1 MNYSRQPRP
10 DQLRAMKRIY
20 KTERQLIWGGL
31 GTGKTKVA
39 LDFIQV
45 MLKAGKITRALI
57 VAPLTAL
64 VGTWEEQMEID
75 APGLAYS
82 FMVKGIKTNWDCPV
96 VLSNYDYFISRRVK
110 KRDRFGQVI
119 PDKYERD
126 KTRINMLLDWKPDV
140 VILDE
145 SHKIRNRNSQS
156 AKVAH
161 KLGRVCKYAIC
172 LTGTPKGNK
181 RVLDLWSQFKFLK
194 SDLLEERFEDFKF
207 EHTVYKGY
215 EQKKFRNLDVLAGKI
230 KPFMTRMKLTGL
242 PETTDIPYRVDMDL
256 HAKKLYKQM
265 EKDFIAE
272 IDKETVVTA
281 PIVLAKLM
289 KLSQLS
295 GGFIRGNDGV
305 YTAVHRN
312 KLEALQEI
320 CDELLENDTE
330 RVVIFCRFRWEI
342 DEIAKLLAPNWVTYK
357 IDGRAKPHE
366 RQLAVRLFNGEAG
379 GAMICQIG
387 TGSASLNLQTAN
399 YMIFYSTDYSFINY
413 TQGRGRI
420 HRLGQTKPCF
430 YYQLRCKGTLDAKIY
445 RLLNEHKDAE
455 NEFMR
460 LVDEIRRD
468 L

>member
-242 PETTDIPYRVDMDL
+242 PET
-256 HAKKLYKQM
+256 
-265 EKDFIAE
+265 
-272 IDKETVVTA
+272 
-281 PIVLAKLM
+281 
-289 KLSQLS
+289 
-295 GGFIRGNDGV
+295 
-305 YTAVHRN
+305 
-312 KLEALQEI
+312 
-320 CDELLENDTE
+320 
-330 RVVIFCRFRWEI
+330 
-342 DEIAKLLAPNWVTYK
+342 
-357 IDGRAKPHE
+357 
-366 RQLAVRLFNGEAG
+366 
-379 GAMICQIG
+379 
-387 TGSASLNLQTAN
+387 
-399 YMIFYSTDYSFINY
+399 
-413 TQGRGRI
+413 
-420 HRLGQTKPCF
+420 
-430 YYQLRCKGTLDAKIY
+430 
-445 RLLNEHKDAE
+445 
-455 NEFMR
+455 
-460 LVDEIRRD
+460 
-468 L
+468 